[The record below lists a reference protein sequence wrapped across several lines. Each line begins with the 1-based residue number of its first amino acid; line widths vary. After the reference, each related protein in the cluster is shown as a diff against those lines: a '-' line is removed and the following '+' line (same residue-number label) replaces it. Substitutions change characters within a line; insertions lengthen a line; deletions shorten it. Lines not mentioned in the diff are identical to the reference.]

1 MTSLDRRPA
10 TLLPDVFSWL
20 EAGWPFAT
28 SSMRVEQYV
37 DDDRY
42 VVRAELP
49 GFDPEKEI
57 QVSVDHGHL
66 VVTAHR
72 AQEEHGRGR
81 SEFHYGTFSR
91 TLPLPEGVQPKQ
103 ISAVYADGIL
113 TVTMPAIGA
122 AKAEPIQI
130 KIGKDK

>member
-1 MTSLDRRPA
+1 MTSLVQRPA
-10 TLLPDVFSWL
+10 TLLPDVFGWL

-37 DDDRY
+37 DDERY

-49 GFDPEKEI
+49 GFDPDKDI

-66 VVTAHR
+66 VLTAHR
-72 AQEEHGRGR
+72 TQEEHGRGR

-91 TLPLPEGVQPKQ
+91 TLPLPLSVPPDEM
-103 ISAVYADGIL
+103 SATYTDGIL
-113 TVTMPAIGA
+113 TVTMPAVGA
-122 AKAEPIQI
+122 AKAEPVQI
-130 KIGKDK
+130 KIGQGK